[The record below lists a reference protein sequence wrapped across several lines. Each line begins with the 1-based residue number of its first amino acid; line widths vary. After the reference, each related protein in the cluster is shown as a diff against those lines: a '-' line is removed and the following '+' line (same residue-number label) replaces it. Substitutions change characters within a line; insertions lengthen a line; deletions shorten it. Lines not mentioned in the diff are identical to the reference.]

1 MTEKVEEKKDKKRK
15 CLPFIIVI
23 ILLLGGLG
31 VLTWL
36 YLQEKEELEMVSAD
50 REYIKASLNN
60 ELDSLMSEHQS
71 VKQEYGELTE
81 QMSEKDSLIQANA
94 EEIKKLLAINYDYR
108 KVKRQLRI
116 LRNIQQGYIDQLDSL
131 YTVNRV
137 LQEELDVAKKNI
149 TQEKSKNTQLSE
161 INEELNKK
169 VDVGSSLRIYNLSA
183 EAYALRGRSDREVQT
198 YKARRVDRLTVC
210 FTLGE
215 NPLVEPGNKNIY
227 IRIARP
233 DNLILARG
241 QGDEY
246 SFEANGVKLQYSI
259 KEVVDYQNKA
269 QKICVNWDKRTDDN
283 AMEGMYKVIVYI
295 DDVEV
300 GTTSITLD

>member
-1 MTEKVEEKKDKKRK
+1 MTEKVEKKKEKKCK
-15 CLPFIIVI
+15 CLPFIII
-23 ILLLGGLG
+23 IALLLGGLG
-31 VLTWL
+31 VLTWFFM
-36 YLQEKEELEMVSAD
+36 QEKEELEIVSAD
-50 REYIKASLNN
+50 KEYIKASLNA
-60 ELDSLMSEHQS
+60 ELDSLMTEHKS

-81 QMSEKDSLIQANA
+81 QMTEKDSLIQANA

-137 LQEELDVAKKNI
+137 LQEELSVAKKNI

-169 VDVGSSLRIYNLSA
+169 VDVGSNLRIYNLKA
-183 EAYALRGRSDREVQT
+183 EAYALRGRSDREVLT
-198 YKARRVDRLTVC
+198 FKARRVDRLTIC
-210 FTLGE
+210 LTLGE
-215 NPLVEPGNKNIY
+215 NPLVEPGKKNIY
-227 IRIARP
+227 IRVARP
-233 DNLILARG
+233 DNLILIKG
-241 QGDEY
+241 EGDEY
-246 SFEANGVKLQYSI
+246 SFEANGVKLQYSL
-259 KEVVDYQNKA
+259 KQTVDYQNKA
-269 QKICVNWDKRTDDN
+269 QDICLNWDKQTSEN

-295 DDVEV
+295 DGIEV